1 MPERQIE
8 QGSETPMVMTST
20 DSPQLDMA
28 ARWIRVTEVKAPF
41 VLFEFTL
48 GDPDLMV
55 EMIMPLD
62 ALLEFRDAQRAELEI
77 AEGAVGAF
85 TALARKQ

>member
-8 QGSETPMVMTST
+8 QGSETPMVMTSA
-20 DSPQLDMA
+20 DSPQLNLA

>member
-1 MPERQIE
+1 MERADADMP
-8 QGSETPMVMTST
+8 PF
-20 DSPQLDMA
+20 DMA

-55 EMIMPLD
+55 EMVMPIA
-62 ALLEFRDAQRAELEI
+62 ALFEFRDAQRAELEI
-77 AEGAVGAF
+77 ADAAVGAF
-85 TALARKQ
+85 SALARQQ

>member
-1 MPERQIE
+1 MATADAEALSID
-8 QGSETPMVMTST
+8 T
-20 DSPQLDMA
+20 A
-28 ARWIRVTEVKAPF
+28 ARWIRVTEVKGPF

-62 ALLEFRDAQRAELEI
+62 ALLEFQSAQHAVLEV
-77 AEGAVGAF
+77 ADEAVGVF